1 MIKDKIDREILMEG
15 NFVNIYRTTSEKVEV
30 FVDRYDH
37 TFHGEFGG
45 IRVSFDKLKSLLGFE
60 EQFRR
65 DGGQVVSSAVMSL
78 EVGQGAYFIIYVDSV
93 NNGYSMKIIFDGNT
107 ITTTRVEFI
116 HQVQTIVATITGKE
130 I

>member
-1 MIKDKIDREILMEG
+1 
-15 NFVNIYRTTSEKVEV
+15 
-30 FVDRYDH
+30 
-37 TFHGEFGG
+37 
-45 IRVSFDKLKSLLGFE
+45 
-60 EQFRR
+60 
-65 DGGQVVSSAVMSL
+65 MSL
-78 EVGQGAYFIIYVDSV
+78 EVVQGAYFIIYVDSV